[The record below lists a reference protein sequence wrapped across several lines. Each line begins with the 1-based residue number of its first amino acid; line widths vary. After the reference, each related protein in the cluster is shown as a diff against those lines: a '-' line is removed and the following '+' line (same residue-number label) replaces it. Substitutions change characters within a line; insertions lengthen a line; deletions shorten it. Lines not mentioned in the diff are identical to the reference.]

1 MMRRLGTLGVI
12 LLGVLLTVL
21 AVSLARA
28 RLGNRTSASEAR
40 TAHAV
45 APSDAAANAST
56 PLLSREEESGRLVY
70 ERYCIYC
77 HGAGG
82 DGFGINASNLRLEPP
97 ALADPRRLANEIDQH
112 VADRI
117 AGGGM
122 ARGLP
127 AGCPPWSRRLGA
139 GNVQAVVAY
148 LRWLARTAPASSPLP

>member
-1 MMRRLGTLGVI
+1 MKRVGTLGVI
-12 LLGVLLTVL
+12 LLGVLTLVI

-28 RLGNRTSASEAR
+28 RLGTRTGGSAPHRA
-40 TAHAV
+40 AAV
-45 APSDAAANAST
+45 APPSSAESAST

-70 ERYCIYC
+70 ERYCVFC
-77 HGAGG
+77 HGTGG
-82 DGFGINASNLRLEPP
+82 DGFGINASNLRLKPP
-97 ALADPRRLANEIDQH
+97 ALADARRLTEEIDQH

-127 AGCPPWSRRLGA
+127 AGCPPWGRRLGT

-148 LRWLARTAPASSPLP
+148 LRWLARVASASSRLP